1 VASESRASQD
11 VVTWLHRFEGSAK
24 MAISSLGIG
33 PLDEARRLTDG
44 QRAVVVILILLV
56 ARAVIVFG
64 ILPTLSQSLGANYQ
78 AELFPDR
85 YDMIAENLVNG
96 NGYRVYADTSETML
110 RSPGFVLILAAIFA
124 LFGKTLLV
132 VQFVQ
137 FLMSAATAA
146 MVYLIS
152 QRLLSFPRV
161 SLAAAALVLVHP
173 VLMMSDTRGG
183 TDTTLAFCLTATL
196 WLLFRAIDT
205 RRWVDFGLT
214 GLVLGYT
221 MLVKASVALIFPAIF
236 LFLAWSS
243 TSGAQLRTLIRNF
256 AITGALA
263 ALVMAP
269 WVIRNFELSGE
280 FVPTMTAGPMAMFQ
294 GEEGGRIGFG
304 GKDSWVVFETV
315 SDEQIRIGHE
325 MGLHMRDDFFP
336 QFYQVSDELAFYNEL
351 GHRAWAEYQAHP
363 TLLAAA
369 IAHNSWAFW
378 FQGRTQKATLINIII
393 VLPFLL
399 LSVYGAIYC
408 IIRNRVSWLIVISVA
423 AFILPHLV
431 ILTVARYCTAVLPIM
446 SILAAGS
453 LFAFS
458 DDKPA

>member
-1 VASESRASQD
+1 
-11 VVTWLHRFEGSAK
+11 

-294 GEEGGRIGFG
+294 GEEG
-304 GKDSWVVFETV
+304 E
-315 SDEQIRIGHE
+315 
-325 MGLHMRDDFFP
+325 
-336 QFYQVSDELAFYNEL
+336 ELASVAKIAGSCSRLSQTNRSEL
-351 GHRAWAEYQAHP
+351 GTKWAFTCGMTSSRSFTRSATSLPSTTNLGTGHGRMNQAHP

-399 LSVYGAIYC
+399 LSVFGAIFC
-408 IIRNRVSWLIVISVA
+408 IIRNRATWLIVISVA

-431 ILTVARYCTAVLPIM
+431 ILTVARDLYRG
-446 SILAAGS
+446 AAPHVHSGGW
-453 LFAFS
+453 
-458 DDKPA
+458 

>member
-1 VASESRASQD
+1 
-11 VVTWLHRFEGSAK
+11 
-24 MAISSLGIG
+24 MAISSIGIG

-44 QRAVVVILILLV
+44 QRAMAIILILLF

-64 ILPTLSQSLGANYQ
+64 ILPALSQAIGANYQ

-85 YDMIAENLVNG
+85 YDMIAENLING

-110 RSPGFVLILAAIFA
+110 RSPGFILILAAIFA
-124 LFGKTLLV
+124 LFGKTLLA
-132 VQFVQ
+132 VQIVQ

-146 MVYLIS
+146 MIYLMS
-152 QRLLSFPRV
+152 QRLLSYPRV
-161 SLAAAALVLVHP
+161 SLVAAALVLVHP

-196 WLLFRAIDT
+196 WLLFRAIDS
-205 RRWVDFGLT
+205 RRGVDFGLT
-214 GLVLGYT
+214 GVVLGYT
-221 MLVKASVALIFPAIF
+221 MLVKASVALIVPAIF
-236 LFLAWSS
+236 LLLASS
-243 TSGAQLRTLIRNF
+243 TTFGAQLRTLIRNF
-256 AITGALA
+256 AITSVLA
-263 ALVMAP
+263 AFVMAP

-294 GEEGGRIGFG
+294 GEEGARIGFA
-304 GKDSWVVFETV
+304 GKDSWVVFEAV

-336 QFYQVSDELAFYNEL
+336 QFYKVGDELAFYNEL

-363 TLLAAA
+363 SLMASAL
-369 IAHNSWAFW
+369 AHNSWAFW
-378 FQGRTQKATLINIII
+378 FQGRTQKATLINFII

-399 LSVYGAIYC
+399 LSVYGAILC
-408 IIRNRVSWLIVISVA
+408 ISRNRVSWLIVISVA

-431 ILTVARYCTAVLPIM
+431 ILTVARYVTAVIPIM

-458 DDKPA
+458 DRRLAVDKPA